1 MNTLTS
7 RLTLLAAVGA
17 LLFPAAA
24 VAAAPSGRPASAKV
38 SLTVESGFTGS
49 TDLEARGA
57 PAGGLSVSQASA
69 RINVPLPPLSASW
82 FPGVSLRYR
91 HHRLDRDA
99 GTPLPG
105 DLRSLSLGLNAYG
118 VLSPEWTF
126 IGSVSPGFGNA
137 GGGFGSRGFGVG
149 VMAIAMR
156 KFDSDLSAGFGLR
169 YDSLARGSTR
179 ILPVATFDWAPAPG
193 WKAFLGFPRTG
204 ASWAMDKEWSAEFT
218 AEMDFGSFYVMDD
231 PSPAGRNKPALNR
244 TRLEY
249 KAVRVGPAL
258 KWQAAPDFSA
268 RLGAGIVPFLEAEY
282 EQRGFKL
289 KSGGATGF
297 ASIELDWKF

>member
-1 MNTLTS
+1 MIRPFS
-7 RLTLLAAVGA
+7 RILLLAAGAAFLSPAAVGA
-17 LLFPAAA
+17 S
-24 VAAAPSGRPASAKV
+24 APSGRPASARI
-38 SLTVESGFTGS
+38 SLALESGFTGQ

-57 PAGGLSVSQASA
+57 AAGGISIFQTSA
-69 RINVPLPPLSASW
+69 RINVPLPPLSAQW

-91 HHRLDRDA
+91 HHRLDREA

-105 DLRSLSLGLNAYG
+105 DLQSLSLGLNAYG
-118 VLSPEWTF
+118 VLSPDWTF
-126 IGSVSPGFGNA
+126 IGTVSPGVAGA
-137 GGGFGSRGFGVG
+137 GGLGSRGFGVG
-149 VMAIAMR
+149 VMGLALR
-156 KFDSDLSAGFGLR
+156 KFSPDLSAGFGLR

-179 ILPVATFDWAPAPG
+179 ILPIATFDWAPAPG

-204 ASWAMDKEWSAEFT
+204 ASWRIDNSWSAEFT
-218 AEMDFGSFYVMDD
+218 AEMDFGSFQMNDD
-231 PSPAGRNKPALNR
+231 PLPAGRNKPPLNR

-258 KWQAAPDFSA
+258 KWEASPDLSA

-282 EQRGFKL
+282 EQRGYKL

>member
-1 MNTLTS
+1 MIRPLS
-7 RLTLLAAVGA
+7 RLLLLAAGAAFLSLAAVGA
-17 LLFPAAA
+17 S
-24 VAAAPSGRPASAKV
+24 APSGRPASARI
-38 SLTVESGFTGS
+38 SLALESGFTGQ

-57 PAGGLSVSQASA
+57 AAGGISIFQTSA
-69 RINVPLPPLSASW
+69 RINVPLPPLSAQW

-91 HHRLDRDA
+91 HHRLDREA

-105 DLRSLSLGLNAYG
+105 DLQSLSLGLNAYG
-118 VLSPEWTF
+118 VLSPDWTF
-126 IGSVSPGFGNA
+126 IGTVSPGVAGA
-137 GGGFGSRGFGVG
+137 GGLGSRGFGVG
-149 VMAIAMR
+149 VMGLALR
-156 KFDSDLSAGFGLR
+156 KFSPDLSAGFGLR

-179 ILPVATFDWAPAPG
+179 ILPIATFDWAPAPG

-204 ASWAMDKEWSAEFT
+204 ASWRIDNSWSAEFT
-218 AEMDFGSFYVMDD
+218 AEMDFGSFQMNDD
-231 PSPAGRNKPALNR
+231 PLPAGRNKPPLNR

-258 KWQAAPDFSA
+258 KWEASPDLSA

-282 EQRGFKL
+282 EQRGYKL

>member
-1 MNTLTS
+1 MIRPFS
-7 RLTLLAAVGA
+7 RLLLLAAGAAFLSPAAVGA
-17 LLFPAAA
+17 S
-24 VAAAPSGRPASAKV
+24 APSGRPASARI
-38 SLTVESGFTGS
+38 SLALESGFTGQ

-57 PAGGLSVSQASA
+57 AAGGISIFQTSA
-69 RINVPLPPLSASW
+69 RINVPLPPLSAQW

-91 HHRLDRDA
+91 HHRLDREA

-105 DLRSLSLGLNAYG
+105 DLQSLSLGLNAYG
-118 VLSPEWTF
+118 VLSPDWTF
-126 IGSVSPGFGNA
+126 IGTVSPGVAGA
-137 GGGFGSRGFGVG
+137 GGLGSRGFGVG
-149 VMAIAMR
+149 VMGLALR
-156 KFDSDLSAGFGLR
+156 KFSPDLSAGFGLR

-179 ILPVATFDWAPAPG
+179 ILPIATFDWAPAPG

-204 ASWAMDKEWSAEFT
+204 ASWRIDNSWSAEFT
-218 AEMDFGSFYVMDD
+218 AEMDFGSFQMNDD
-231 PSPAGRNKPALNR
+231 PLPAGRNKPPLNR

-258 KWQAAPDFSA
+258 KWEASPDLSA

-282 EQRGFKL
+282 EQRGYNM

>member
-1 MNTLTS
+1 MIRPLS
-7 RLTLLAAVGA
+7 RLLLLAAGAAFLSPAAVGA
-17 LLFPAAA
+17 S
-24 VAAAPSGRPASAKV
+24 APSGRPASARI
-38 SLTVESGFTGS
+38 SLALESGFTGQ

-57 PAGGLSVSQASA
+57 AAGGISIFQTSA
-69 RINVPLPPLSASW
+69 RINVPLPPLSAQW

-91 HHRLDRDA
+91 HHRLDREA

-105 DLRSLSLGLNAYG
+105 DLQSLSLGLNAYG
-118 VLSPEWTF
+118 VLSPDWTF
-126 IGSVSPGFGNA
+126 IGTVSPGVAGA
-137 GGGFGSRGFGVG
+137 GGLGSRGFGVG
-149 VMAIAMR
+149 VMGIALR
-156 KFDSDLSAGFGLR
+156 KFGPDLSAGFGLR

-179 ILPVATFDWAPAPG
+179 ILPIATFDWAPAPG

-204 ASWAMDKEWSAEFT
+204 ASWRIDNSWSAEFT
-218 AEMDFGSFYVMDD
+218 AEMDFGSFQMNDD
-231 PSPAGRNKPALNR
+231 PLPAGRNKPPLNR

-258 KWQAAPDFSA
+258 KWEASPDLSA

-282 EQRGFKL
+282 EQRGYKL

>member
-1 MNTLTS
+1 MIRPLS
-7 RLTLLAAVGA
+7 RLLLLAAVA
-17 LLFPAAA
+17 AFLSPAAVGA
-24 VAAAPSGRPASAKV
+24 SAPSGRPASARI
-38 SLTVESGFTGS
+38 SLALESGFTGQ

-57 PAGGLSVSQASA
+57 AAGGISIFQTSA
-69 RINVPLPPLSASW
+69 RINVPLPPLSAQW

-91 HHRLDRDA
+91 HHRLDREA

-105 DLRSLSLGLNAYG
+105 DLQSLSLGLNAYG
-118 VLSPEWTF
+118 VLSPDWTF
-126 IGSVSPGFGNA
+126 IGTVSPGVAGA
-137 GGGFGSRGFGVG
+137 GGLGSRGFGVG
-149 VMAIAMR
+149 VMGLALR
-156 KFDSDLSAGFGLR
+156 KFSPDFSAGFGLR

-179 ILPVATFDWAPAPG
+179 ILPIATFDWAPAPG

-204 ASWAMDKEWSAEFT
+204 ASWRIDNSWSVEFT
-218 AEMDFGSFYVMDD
+218 AEMDFGSFQMNDD
-231 PSPAGRNKPALNR
+231 PLPAGRNKPPLNR

-258 KWQAAPDFSA
+258 KWEASPDLSA

-282 EQRGFKL
+282 EQRGYKL

>member
-1 MNTLTS
+1 MIRPFS
-7 RLTLLAAVGA
+7 RLLLLAAGAAFLSPAAVGA
-17 LLFPAAA
+17 S
-24 VAAAPSGRPASAKV
+24 APSGRPASARI
-38 SLTVESGFTGS
+38 SLALESGFTGQ

-57 PAGGLSVSQASA
+57 AAGGISIFQTSA
-69 RINVPLPPLSASW
+69 RINVPLPPLSAQW

-91 HHRLDRDA
+91 HHRLDREA

-105 DLRSLSLGLNAYG
+105 DLQSLSLGLNAYG
-118 VLSPEWTF
+118 VLSPDWTF
-126 IGSVSPGFGNA
+126 IGTVSPGVAGA
-137 GGGFGSRGFGVG
+137 GGLGSRGFGVG
-149 VMAIAMR
+149 VMGLALR
-156 KFDSDLSAGFGLR
+156 KFSPDLSAGFGLR

-179 ILPVATFDWAPAPG
+179 ILPIATFDWAPAPG

-204 ASWAMDKEWSAEFT
+204 ASWRIDNSWSAEFT
-218 AEMDFGSFYVMDD
+218 AEMDFGSFQMNDD
-231 PSPAGRNKPALNR
+231 PLPAGRNKPPLNR

-258 KWQAAPDFSA
+258 KWEASPDLSA

-282 EQRGFKL
+282 EQRGYKL

>member
-1 MNTLTS
+1 MIRPLS
-7 RLTLLAAVGA
+7 RLLLLAAGA
-17 LLFPAAA
+17 TLLPPAASGA
-24 VAAAPSGRPASAKV
+24 SAPSGRPASARI
-38 SLTVESGFTGS
+38 SLTLESGFTGR

-57 PAGGLSVSQASA
+57 AAGGVSVFQTSA
-69 RINVPLPPLSASW
+69 RINVPLPPLSAQW

-91 HHRLDRDA
+91 HHRLDREA

-105 DLRSLSLGLNAYG
+105 DLQSLSLGLNAYG
-118 VLSPEWTF
+118 VLSPDWTF
-126 IGSVSPGFGNA
+126 IGTVSPGVAGA
-137 GGGFGSRGFGVG
+137 GGLDSRGFGVG
-149 VMAIAMR
+149 VMGLALR
-156 KFDSDLSAGFGLR
+156 KFGPDLSAGFGLR

-179 ILPVATFDWAPAPG
+179 VLPIATFDWAPAPG

-204 ASWAMDKEWSAEFT
+204 ASWRIDNSRSAEFT
-218 AEMDFGSFYVMDD
+218 AEMDFGSFQMNDD
-231 PSPAGRNKPALNR
+231 PLPAGRNKPPLNR

-258 KWQAAPDFSA
+258 KWEASPDLSA

-282 EQRGFKL
+282 EQRGYKL

-297 ASIELDWKF
+297 ASLELDWKF

>member
-1 MNTLTS
+1 MIRPLS
-7 RLTLLAAVGA
+7 RLLLLAAGAAFLSPAAVGA
-17 LLFPAAA
+17 S
-24 VAAAPSGRPASAKV
+24 APSGRPASARI
-38 SLTVESGFTGS
+38 SLALESGFTGQ

-57 PAGGLSVSQASA
+57 AAGGISIFQTSA
-69 RINVPLPPLSASW
+69 RINVPLPPLSAQW

-91 HHRLDRDA
+91 HHRLDREA

-105 DLRSLSLGLNAYG
+105 DLQSLSLGLNAYG
-118 VLSPEWTF
+118 VLSPDWTF
-126 IGSVSPGFGNA
+126 IGTVSPGVAGA
-137 GGGFGSRGFGVG
+137 GGLGSRGFGVG
-149 VMAIAMR
+149 VMGLALR
-156 KFDSDLSAGFGLR
+156 KFSPDLSAGFGLR

-179 ILPVATFDWAPAPG
+179 ILPIATFDWAPAPG

-204 ASWAMDKEWSAEFT
+204 ASWRIDNSWSAEFT
-218 AEMDFGSFYVMDD
+218 AEMDFGSFQMNDD
-231 PSPAGRNKPALNR
+231 PLPAGRNKPPLNR

-258 KWQAAPDFSA
+258 KWEASPDLSA

-282 EQRGFKL
+282 EQRGYKL